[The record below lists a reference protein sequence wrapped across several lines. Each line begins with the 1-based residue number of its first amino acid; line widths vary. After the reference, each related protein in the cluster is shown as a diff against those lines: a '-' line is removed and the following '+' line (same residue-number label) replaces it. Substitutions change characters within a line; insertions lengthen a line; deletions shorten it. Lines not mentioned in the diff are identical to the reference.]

1 MTAVLAARIGPNA
14 ITQVAAALDG
24 SLGDGAAAPFLR
36 GVGLGAYVSS
46 PPQDMVDEWE
56 VIALHGAVR
65 EQLAPDAA
73 QRIERM
79 AGLATAQYLLAHRI
93 PAAAQRLLKTLPA
106 AWASRALLKA
116 IGRHAWTF
124 AGSGQFRAE
133 PGTPVVITLSNC
145 PLARDVR
152 SDTPVCDY
160 YAATFEGLFQA
171 LVHPQATVVETQC
184 QSMGA
189 AACRFEIS
197 WP

>member
-145 PLARDVR
+145 PLARNVR
-152 SDTPVCDY
+152 SDAPVCDY

-171 LVHPQATVVETQC
+171 LVHPQATVVETRC

-189 AACRFEIS
+189 PECRFEIS

>member
-1 MTAVLAARIGPNA
+1 MMAVLAARIGPNA
-14 ITQVAAALDG
+14 ITQVAAALDD
-24 SLGDGAAAPFLR
+24 SLGQGAAAPFLR
-36 GVGLGAYVSS
+36 GVGLGAYVNK

-73 QRIERM
+73 HRIERI

-93 PAAAQRLLKTLPA
+93 PPPVQRLLKTLPA
-106 AWASRALLKA
+106 SWASRVLLKA
-116 IGRHAWTF
+116 IERHAWTF

-145 PLARDVR
+145 PLARGV
-152 SDTPVCDY
+152 SAAAPVCDY

-171 LVHPQATVVETQC
+171 LVHPQARVVETEC
-184 QSMGA
+184 MAMGA